1 MSGKRIVATVI
12 LLLLMFM
19 STVGQTS
26 EQLLQAGADLNQA
39 SSASMLTG
47 VITTVLVSTQM
58 VLIPLICRLVKKE
71 KLPQKSGKQISLWNS
86 IGMFLVSVVI
96 STMQLPL
103 PIGVGGMGALIFYF
117 INKWLFVAEED

>member
-71 KLPQKSGKQISLWNS
+71 KLPPKSGKQISLWNS